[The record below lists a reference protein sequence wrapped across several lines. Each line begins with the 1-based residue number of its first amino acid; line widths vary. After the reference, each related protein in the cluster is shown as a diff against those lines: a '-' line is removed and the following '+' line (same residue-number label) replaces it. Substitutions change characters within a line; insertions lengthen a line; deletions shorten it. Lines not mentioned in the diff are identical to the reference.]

1 VIHIEDLKAWLIAQG
16 ITTSISLGPTNQP
29 TAEPHN
35 CYTIWETGRIG
46 LTTED
51 VFDLPTFQCLTRGA
65 NGLVARD
72 LAEAFDNKML
82 GAQNITL
89 GGKYALEIRNISG
102 PSNLGT
108 DNYGTQPRTEF
119 TANYRI
125 LIAR

>member
-1 VIHIEDLKAWLIAQG
+1 
-16 ITTSISLGPTNQP
+16 
-29 TAEPHN
+29 
-35 CYTIWETGRIG
+35 
-46 LTTED
+46 
-51 VFDLPTFQCLTRGA
+51 
-65 NGLVARD
+65 
-72 LAEAFDNKML
+72 ML

-108 DNYGTQPRTEF
+108 DGYGTQPRTEF